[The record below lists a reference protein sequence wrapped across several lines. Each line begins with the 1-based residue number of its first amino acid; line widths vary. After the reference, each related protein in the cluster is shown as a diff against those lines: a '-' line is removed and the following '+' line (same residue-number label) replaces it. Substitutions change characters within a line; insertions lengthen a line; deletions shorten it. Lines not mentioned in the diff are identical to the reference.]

1 VTDER
6 VCCENIAGGN
16 VYNCERDEGR
26 PLVTVL
32 QEMVANQC
40 MLLCLKDKVVS
51 DIPKRRCKS
60 SGNCTRDD
68 RKGTIDEAS
77 KTVQM
82 MSEPSLFCQ
91 TWDKSGR
98 DLFTV
103 RVASGV
109 KIA

>member
-1 VTDER
+1 MNPSAAKKVEDSAPKEWVIQAACLKLKGDR

-77 KTVQM
+77 KTV
-82 MSEPSLFCQ
+82 
-91 TWDKSGR
+91 
-98 DLFTV
+98 
-103 RVASGV
+103 
-109 KIA
+109 